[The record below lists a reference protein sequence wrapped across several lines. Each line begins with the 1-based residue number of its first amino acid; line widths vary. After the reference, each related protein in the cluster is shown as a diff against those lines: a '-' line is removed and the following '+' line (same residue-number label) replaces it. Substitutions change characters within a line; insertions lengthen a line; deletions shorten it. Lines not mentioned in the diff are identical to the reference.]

1 LRLVASCVACDK
13 QRIRAPRVPA
23 RRGAFFGNPWW
34 IPPFLGRV
42 PAVEERLVSLLGLVS
57 LALFFESYDISMLT
71 AALGHIAR
79 DLGME
84 ESSLGSYLGLIRL
97 GALPVILTIPFADR
111 IGRRRV
117 FLATLVGASAG
128 TLATAF
134 TQTATQF
141 TVVQM
146 VTRVFLVMGG
156 AVAVVIV
163 TEEFPAAHRGWAVGM
178 LGALSACGHGLGAIL
193 FSRIDSLPYGWRS
206 LYVVGI
212 APLLVLPLMRRRV
225 QETARFARQD
235 VGRQPLAVELRG
247 WHQPLLRLVRDSPRR
262 AILLTLAAGL
272 FAIGDSPVYQFTGYF
287 TQTVLGW
294 TPGQYAAM
302 VLGGGAIGIVGNVVA
317 GRLGDR
323 VGRRL
328 VGLAFLAV
336 YPLSAG
342 ILYHGPAWSVPVGF
356 ALFVFCETAAQVIF
370 RALSTELFP
379 TSHRGTAAGWIALIQ
394 ALGWSA
400 GLWLA
405 GAMTGVW
412 GTLFDATSILSLAS
426 LAGGLFLLFLPE
438 TRQRELEEISGERPP
453 QAETPTTTVRRRR

>member
-1 LRLVASCVACDK
+1 
-13 QRIRAPRVPA
+13 VP
-23 RRGAFFGNPWW
+23 P
-34 IPPFLGRV
+34 
-42 PAVEERLVSLLGLVS
+42 VEPRLVSLLGLVA
-57 LALFFESYDISMLT
+57 LALFFESYDVSMLT
-71 AALGHIAR
+71 AALRHIAR
-79 DLGME
+79 DLGMAE
-84 ESSLGSYLGLIRL
+84 ENLGRYLGLIRL
-97 GALPVILTIPFADR
+97 GALPVVLTIPLADR

-117 FLATLVGASAG
+117 FLATLFGASIG

-163 TEEFPAAHRGWAVGM
+163 TEEFPAAYRGWAVGM

-193 FSRIDSLPYGWRS
+193 FAQIDSLPYGWRF
-206 LYVVGI
+206 LYLVGV
-212 APLLVLPLMRRRV
+212 APLLVLPIMRREV
-225 QETARFARQD
+225 QETARFARQP

-247 WHQPLLRLVRDSPRR
+247 WHQPLVQLVRDSPRR

-287 TQTVLGW
+287 TQTVHGW
-294 TPGQYAAM
+294 TPGQYASM
-302 VLGGGAIGIVGNVVA
+302 VLGGGAIGIVGNVIA

-323 VGRRL
+323 IGRRL

-342 ILYHGPAWSVPVGF
+342 ILYHGPGWMVPLGF
-356 ALFVFCETAAQVIF
+356 ALFVFCETAGQVIF

-379 TSHRGTAAGWIALIQ
+379 TSHRGTAAGWIAFVQ

-405 GAMTGVW
+405 GEMTGVW
-412 GTLFDATSILSLAS
+412 GTLFDATSVLALAS
-426 LAGGLFLLFLPE
+426 LAAGLLLLLLPE
-438 TRQRELEEISGERPP
+438 TRQRELEEISGEYQTRT
-453 QAETPTTTVRRRR
+453 A